1 MPGSTVKDLVVWGWL
16 RLFLGAAQVGLS
28 AAAVFALFAVGLE
41 TETWL
46 LVGAAMLATCA
57 SRILYGGSR
66 GPRFKTNDSEPPATM
81 T

>member
-1 MPGSTVKDLVVWGWL
+1 MPRLTAREVVVWGWL

-28 AAAVFALFAVGLE
+28 AAAVFAFFAVGLE
-41 TETWL
+41 TETWV

-66 GPRFKTNDSEPPATM
+66 GPRFKKNDSEPPAMIT
-81 T
+81 